1 MAAGIYDII
10 TEGTSD
16 FELFIEYVDYNNSA
30 ISLSGKSI
38 LFTIKR
44 SYLYNQNNLF
54 SFSSNGTQ
62 TEGDLDYPTTN
73 NTYGYI
79 TINSNN
85 IYLNINKETLS
96 DLSPGKYF
104 YSLKIIG
111 TSTET
116 LLRGKFEVEGFWW
129 KTKQL

>member
-116 LLRGKFEVEGFWW
+116 LLRGKFEVEGF
-129 KTKQL
+129 

>member
-1 MAAGIYDII
+1 MSAGIYDII

-16 FELFIEYVDYNNSA
+16 FELFIEYVNYTGTA
-30 ISLSGKSI
+30 ISLAGKSI

-44 SYLYNQNNLF
+44 SYLHNQNNLF
-54 SFSSNGTQ
+54 TISSNGTQ
-62 TEGDLDYPTTN
+62 TEGDLEYPTTN
-73 NTYGYI
+73 NLYGYI
-79 TINSNN
+79 TVSTNN

-111 TSTET
+111 STTET
-116 LLRGKFEVEGFWW
+116 LLRGKFEVEGF
-129 KTKQL
+129 